1 MIWMLWVVGT
11 AVKSRI
17 SEQLGAREET
27 GKQGNRGTTDKGEF
41 KLVG

>member
-17 SEQLGAREET
+17 SAQLRGEET
-27 GKQGNRGTTDKGEF
+27 GKQGNRETTDKGEF